1 MSGFL
6 GNIDISTAMTI
17 AAAIVIISCVWGSV
31 IVTRKFYKE
40 RRFVRLMLCYGCSLI
55 LIIMVTYQWCRVVL
69 K

>member
-40 RRFVRLMLCYGCSLI
+40 RRFVRLMLWLLLDTYYNGDI
-55 LIIMVTYQWCRVVL
+55 PMV
-69 K
+69 

>member
-6 GNIDISTAMTI
+6 GNIDISTVMTI
-17 AAAIVIISCVWGSV
+17 AAAIVIISSVWGSV

-40 RRFVRLMLCYGCSLI
+40 RRSVRLMFCYGCYLI
-55 LIIMVTYQWCRVVL
+55 LIIMVTCQWCRVVL

>member
-6 GNIDISTAMTI
+6 DNIDINTEMTI
-17 AAAIVIISCVWGSV
+17 AVAIVIISSVWGSV

-40 RRFVRLMLCYGCSLI
+40 RRFVRLMFCYGCYLI
-55 LIIMVTYQWCRVVL
+55 LIIMVTCQWCRVVL

>member
-31 IVTRKFYKE
+31 IVTRKE
-40 RRFVRLMLCYGCSLI
+40 RRFVRLMLCYGCYLI

>member
-6 GNIDISTAMTI
+6 GNILTI
-17 AAAIVIISCVWGSV
+17 ATAIVIISCVWSSV

-40 RRFVRLMLCYGCSLI
+40 RRFVRLMFCYGCYLI